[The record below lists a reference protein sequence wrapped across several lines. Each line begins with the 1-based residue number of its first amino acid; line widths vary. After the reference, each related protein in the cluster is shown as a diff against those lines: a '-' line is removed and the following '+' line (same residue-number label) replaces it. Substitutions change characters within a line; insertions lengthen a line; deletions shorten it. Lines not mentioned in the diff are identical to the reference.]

1 MSEEN
6 REGVA
11 YLLALKQSSPADA
24 ASAAAGNADPD
35 APDLHGEQ
43 FHGANKRQARRYKCE
58 GSVEMRTEG
67 CDVRTWA
74 TFTDISLYGCYIEA
88 QATFPAG
95 TVLNLK
101 LEANGIRVETR
112 GNVRVNYPYLGMG
125 VAFVGMT
132 GGKCRHDCGGYWQ
145 AHPAGVWW
153 KRWTKQAHGDRI
165 RTRRV
170 AYISSRLT
178 AVIRELMEF
187 FEKRET
193 LGREDFMRMLHGG
206 QSASSRE

>member
-11 YLLALKQSSPADA
+11 YLVALKQSSQADA
-24 ASAAAGNADPD
+24 ASAADGNADPD
-35 APDLHGEQ
+35 APELHGEQ

-132 GGKCRHDCGGYWQ
+132 GENVGRLRRILASASRGCVVERVDQ
-145 AHPAGVWW
+145 ARTATGSDAASGIA
-153 KRWTKQAHGDRI
+153 QA
-165 RTRRV
+165 
-170 AYISSRLT
+170 S

-193 LGREDFMRMLHGG
+193 LGREDFVRILHGG

>member
-11 YLLALKQSSPADA
+11 YLLALKQSSQADV
-24 ASAAAGNADPD
+24 ASPPVGNPDPD
-35 APDLHGEQ
+35 APELHGEQ

-112 GNVRVNYPYLGMG
+112 GNVRINYPYLGMG

-132 GGKCRHDCGGYWQ
+132 GENVGCLRRILASASRGCVVEGIDMGTTV
-145 AHPAGVWW
+145 AGAEAASGTPVI
-153 KRWTKQAHGDRI
+153 AEAA
-165 RTRRV
+165 V
-170 AYISSRLT
+170 
-178 AVIRELMEF
+178 VIRELMEF
-187 FEKRET
+187 FEERQT
-193 LGREDFMRMLHGG
+193 LGREDFVRILHGG

>member
-1 MSEEN
+1 MSEDN

-11 YLLALKQSSPADA
+11 YLLALKQSSQAAA
-24 ASAAAGNADPD
+24 ASAPAGNADPD
-35 APDLHGEQ
+35 APELHGEQ

-101 LEANGIRVETR
+101 LEANGIWVETR

-132 GGKCRHDCGGYWQ
+132 EENVGRL
-145 AHPAGVWW
+145 
-153 KRWTKQAHGDRI
+153 RRI
-165 RTRRV
+165 LASASRGCVVERMDVGSRV
-170 AYISSRLT
+170 AGSEAVSGTPVIAEAA
-178 AVIRELMEF
+178 AVIRELMDF
-187 FEKRET
+187 FENHET
-193 LGREDFMRMLHGG
+193 LGREDFVRMLHGG
-206 QSASSRE
+206 HSAAPRE

>member
-1 MSEEN
+1 MSEES

-11 YLLALKQSSPADA
+11 YLLALKQSSQADA
-24 ASAAAGNADPD
+24 TSGAAVNADAD
-35 APDLHGEQ
+35 APELHGEQ

-101 LEANGIRVETR
+101 LEANGIRVESR

-132 GGKCRHDCGGYWQ
+132 GENVGSLRRILASASRGCVVEAMDQ
-145 AHPAGVWW
+145 APTATGCNAASGIA
-153 KRWTKQAHGDRI
+153 QA
-165 RTRRV
+165 
-170 AYISSRLT
+170 T

>member
-1 MSEEN
+1 MSEDN

-11 YLLALKQSSPADA
+11 YLLALKQSSQAAA
-24 ASAAAGNADPD
+24 ASAPAGNADPD
-35 APDLHGEQ
+35 APELHGEQ

-125 VAFVGMT
+125 IAFVGMT
-132 GGKCRHDCGGYWQ
+132 EENVARLRQIMASVSRGCVVMQTDIKSMV
-145 AHPAGVWW
+145 AGSEAASGIPVIADP
-153 KRWTKQAHGDRI
+153 QGM
-165 RTRRV
+165 
-170 AYISSRLT
+170 
-178 AVIRELMEF
+178 IRELMEF
-187 FEKRET
+187 FEGREM
-193 LGREDFMRMLHGG
+193 LGREDFLRILHGR
-206 QSASSRE
+206 QSAARRE

>member
-1 MSEEN
+1 MSEDN

-11 YLLALKQSSPADA
+11 YLLALKQSSQAAA
-24 ASAAAGNADPD
+24 ASAPAGNADPD
-35 APDLHGEQ
+35 APELHGEQ

-125 VAFVGMT
+125 IAFVGMT
-132 GGKCRHDCGGYWQ
+132 EENVARLRQIMASVSRGCVVMQTDIKSMV
-145 AHPAGVWW
+145 AGSEAASGMPVIADP
-153 KRWTKQAHGDRI
+153 QGM
-165 RTRRV
+165 
-170 AYISSRLT
+170 
-178 AVIRELMEF
+178 IRELMEL
-187 FEKRET
+187 FEGREM
-193 LGREDFMRMLHGG
+193 LGREDFLRILHGR
-206 QSASSRE
+206 QSAAPRE

>member
-1 MSEEN
+1 MSEDN
-6 REGVA
+6 RESVA
-11 YLLALKQSSPADA
+11 YLLALKQSSQADA
-24 ASAAAGNADPD
+24 GSAPVGNSDPD
-35 APDLHGEQ
+35 MPELHREL
-43 FHGANKRQARRYKCE
+43 FPGANKRQARRYKCE

-74 TFTDISLYGCYIEA
+74 TFTDISLHGCYIEA

-132 GGKCRHDCGGYWQ
+132 EENIGRL
-145 AHPAGVWW
+145 
-153 KRWTKQAHGDRI
+153 RRI
-165 RTRRV
+165 LASASRGCVVERMDVGSRV
-170 AYISSRLT
+170 AGEKAASGTPAIAEAA

-187 FEKRET
+187 FENHET
-193 LGREDFMRMLHGG
+193 LGREDFMQMLYGG
-206 QSASSRE
+206 QSAAP

>member
-6 REGVA
+6 REGA
-11 YLLALKQSSPADA
+11 GYLLALKQSSQADA
-24 ASAAAGNADPD
+24 ASAPGGNPEPD
-35 APDLHGEQ
+35 APELLGEQ
-43 FHGANKRQARRYKCE
+43 IHGANKRQARRYKCE

-125 VAFVGMT
+125 IAFVGMT
-132 GGKCRHDCGGYWQ
+132 EENVARLRQILASVSRGCVVMQTDIKSMV
-145 AHPAGVWW
+145 AGSE
-153 KRWTKQAHGDRI
+153 AASGMP
-165 RTRRV
+165 
-170 AYISSRLT
+170 
-178 AVIRELMEF
+178 VIA
-187 FEKRET
+187 
-193 LGREDFMRMLHGG
+193 DP
-206 QSASSRE
+206 

>member
-11 YLLALKQSSPADA
+11 YLLALKQSSQADV
-24 ASAAAGNADPD
+24 ASPPVGNPDPD
-35 APDLHGEQ
+35 APELHGEQ

-101 LEANGIRVETR
+101 LEANGIGVETR

-132 GGKCRHDCGGYWQ
+132 GDDVGRLRRILASASRGCVVERMDQ
-145 AHPAGVWW
+145 APTATGADAACD
-153 KRWTKQAHGDRI
+153 TPIIAE
-165 RTRRV
+165 
-170 AYISSRLT
+170 AA

-187 FEKRET
+187 FENRET
-193 LGREDFMRMLHGG
+193 LGREDFVRMLHGG
-206 QSASSRE
+206 QSAAPRE

>member
-11 YLLALKQSSPADA
+11 YLLALKQSSQADA
-24 ASAAAGNADPD
+24 ASAADGNADPD
-35 APDLHGEQ
+35 APGLHGEQ

-132 GGKCRHDCGGYWQ
+132 GENVGRLRRILASASRGCVVERMDEAPTATGYDAASGIAQ
-145 AHPAGVWW
+145 A
-153 KRWTKQAHGDRI
+153 
-165 RTRRV
+165 
-170 AYISSRLT
+170 T

>member
-11 YLLALKQSSPADA
+11 YLVALKQSSQADA

-35 APDLHGEQ
+35 APELHGEQ

-132 GGKCRHDCGGYWQ
+132 GENVGRLRRILASASRGCVVERVDQ
-145 AHPAGVWW
+145 ARTATGSDAASGIA
-153 KRWTKQAHGDRI
+153 QA
-165 RTRRV
+165 
-170 AYISSRLT
+170 S

-193 LGREDFMRMLHGG
+193 LGREDFVRMLHGG
-206 QSASSRE
+206 QSAPSRE

>member
-6 REGVA
+6 REGVGH
-11 YLLALKQSSPADA
+11 LLALKRSSQADA
-24 ASAAAGNADPD
+24 ASAPGENADPD
-35 APDLHGEQ
+35 APELHGEPH
-43 FHGANKRQARRYKCE
+43 HGGNKRQARRYKCE

-101 LEANGIRVETR
+101 LEADGIRVETR

-132 GGKCRHDCGGYWQ
+132 GENVGRL
-145 AHPAGVWW
+145 
-153 KRWTKQAHGDRI
+153 RRI
-165 RTRRV
+165 LASASRGCVVEGMDVGCRV
-170 AYISSRLT
+170 AGTEGASGTPVIAEAA
-178 AVIRELMEF
+178 AVIRDLMEF
-187 FEKRET
+187 FENHET
-193 LGREDFMRMLHGG
+193 LGRKDFVRMLHGG
-206 QSASSRE
+206 QSAAPRE

>member
-11 YLLALKQSSPADA
+11 YLLALKQSSQADV
-24 ASAAAGNADPD
+24 ASPPVGNPDPD

-132 GGKCRHDCGGYWQ
+132 GENVGRL
-145 AHPAGVWW
+145 
-153 KRWTKQAHGDRI
+153 RRI
-165 RTRRV
+165 LASASRGCVVERTEVGTRV
-170 AYISSRLT
+170 AGSEAACGTPIIAEGA

-187 FEKRET
+187 FENHET
-193 LGREDFMRMLHGG
+193 LGREDFVRILYGG
-206 QSASSRE
+206 QSAARRE

>member
-11 YLLALKQSSPADA
+11 YLLALKQSSQADA
-24 ASAAAGNADPD
+24 GSDPVGNSDPD
-35 APDLHGEQ
+35 APEIRGEQ
-43 FHGANKRQARRYKCE
+43 FHGMNKRQARRYKCE

-74 TFTDISLYGCYIEA
+74 TFTDISLHGCYIEA

-101 LEANGIRVETR
+101 LEANGVRVETR

-132 GGKCRHDCGGYWQ
+132 EENVGRLRRILASASRGCVVERTAQ
-145 AHPAGVWW
+145 APTATGSDAASGTPVIGE
-153 KRWTKQAHGDRI
+153 A
-165 RTRRV
+165 
-170 AYISSRLT
+170 A

-187 FEKRET
+187 FESHET
-193 LGREDFMRMLHGG
+193 LGREDFARMLHGG
-206 QSASSRE
+206 QSAAQLE

>member
-1 MSEEN
+1 
-6 REGVA
+6 
-11 YLLALKQSSPADA
+11 
-24 ASAAAGNADPD
+24 
-35 APDLHGEQ
+35 
-43 FHGANKRQARRYKCE
+43 
-58 GSVEMRTEG
+58 MRTEG

-132 GGKCRHDCGGYWQ
+132 GRKCRVFVADPGKRIKRLCGYADGHQVYGGRSGGGEWHARYRGSLRHDSR
-145 AHPAGVWW
+145 ADGV
-153 KRWTKQAHGDRI
+153 
-165 RTRRV
+165 
-170 AYISSRLT
+170 L
-178 AVIRELMEF
+178 
-187 FEKRET
+187 
-193 LGREDFMRMLHGG
+193 
-206 QSASSRE
+206 

>member
-11 YLLALKQSSPADA
+11 YLVALKQSSQTDA
-24 ASAAAGNADPD
+24 ASAADGNADPD
-35 APDLHGEQ
+35 APELHGEQ

-101 LEANGIRVETR
+101 LEANGIQVETR

-125 VAFVGMT
+125 VAFVSMT
-132 GGKCRHDCGGYWQ
+132 GENVARLRRILASASRGCVVERVDQ
-145 AHPAGVWW
+145 ARTATGSDAASGIA
-153 KRWTKQAHGDRI
+153 QA
-165 RTRRV
+165 
-170 AYISSRLT
+170 S

-193 LGREDFMRMLHGG
+193 LGREDFVRILHGG

>member
-11 YLLALKQSSPADA
+11 YLLALKQSSQADA

-35 APDLHGEQ
+35 APELRGEQ

-132 GGKCRHDCGGYWQ
+132 GENVGRLRRILASASRGCVVEGMDQ
-145 AHPAGVWW
+145 APTATGSDAASSIA
-153 KRWTKQAHGDRI
+153 QA
-165 RTRRV
+165 
-170 AYISSRLT
+170 T
-178 AVIRELMEF
+178 AVIRDLMEF
-187 FEKRET
+187 FEKCET
-193 LGREDFMRMLHGG
+193 LGREDFVRILHGG

>member
-1 MSEEN
+1 MSEES

-11 YLLALKQSSPADA
+11 YLLALKQSSQADA
-24 ASAAAGNADPD
+24 ASAAAGADPD
-35 APDLHGEQ
+35 APGLHGGQ

-132 GGKCRHDCGGYWQ
+132 GENVGRLRRILASASRGCVVERMDQ
-145 AHPAGVWW
+145 APTATGSDAASGIA
-153 KRWTKQAHGDRI
+153 QA
-165 RTRRV
+165 
-170 AYISSRLT
+170 T